1 MFTTNFIKL
10 DNLEVPKFWSL
21 SNLVRITKKQQQLN
35 YLLTLI
41 IIANIKFC
49 IAIVIFIN
57 IVIFAFQEAL
67 KYKLNPWSF

>member
-41 IIANIKFC
+41 IIA
-49 IAIVIFIN
+49 IVIFIN
-57 IVIFAFQEAL
+57 IVIFTFQEAL

>member
-1 MFTTNFIKL
+1 MFTTNFIKP

-57 IVIFAFQEAL
+57 IVIFTFQEAL